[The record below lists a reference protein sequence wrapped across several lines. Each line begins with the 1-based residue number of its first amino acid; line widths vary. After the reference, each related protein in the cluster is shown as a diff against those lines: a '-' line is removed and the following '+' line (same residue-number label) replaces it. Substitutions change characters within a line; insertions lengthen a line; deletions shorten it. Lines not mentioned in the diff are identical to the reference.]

1 MMNPVDEDV
10 VPAEVEVRKN
20 SDKPAADL
28 DNIVLRKNRCKD
40 GKKEQ
45 RRYLT
50 TQNILRFDNQT
61 NFNLCIFNALKCS
74 LTAL

>member
-1 MMNPVDEDV
+1 MNPVDEDV

-20 SDKPAADL
+20 SDKPAVDL

-50 TQNILRFDNQT
+50 TRNILRFDNQT
-61 NFNLCIFNALKCS
+61 NFNLCILNALKCS

>member
-50 TQNILRFDNQT
+50 NTKYSKIRQSDEF
-61 NFNLCIFNALKCS
+61 
-74 LTAL
+74 